1 LTTRDSEAFFL
12 DSSNGY
18 RFCLLHPGRPP
29 ARGSVLFVHA
39 FAEEMN
45 KSRRMAAR
53 QARALAQAG
62 FDVLQMDLLGCGDS
76 SGDFS
81 DATWSAWLDDVDL
94 GWEWLAARRSAGL
107 WLWGHRTG
115 CLLACEAARRK
126 GQPIGLILW
135 QPVPSGRLF
144 LNQFLRMKL
153 LGQPDAGDAR
163 RADTR
168 SLRSTLAAGAAVEIA
183 GYTLSPG
190 LSSGLDDALLHL
202 PAPGSTV
209 CWLDVAHAADAAPP
223 ASSQQVRAWSETG
236 VTVSHQVVVGLP
248 FWQTQEIT
256 ECDAL
261 IERTLEAVCR
271 CALPSARSP
280 WCSLAPRSGCSG
292 S

>member
-1 LTTRDSEAFFL
+1 LTTRDTEAFFL

-29 ARGSVLFVHA
+29 VRGSVLFVHA

-81 DATWSAWLDDVDL
+81 EATWSAWLDDVNL
-94 GWEWLAARRSAGL
+94 GWEWLAARRPAPL
-107 WLWGHRTG
+107 WLWGQRTG
-115 CLLACEAARRK
+115 CLLASEAARRK

-153 LGQPDAGDAR
+153 LAPAPAGDAQR
-163 RADTR
+163 TDTR
-168 SLRSTLAAGAAVEIA
+168 ALRTTLAQGTAVEIA
-183 GYTLSPG
+183 GYTLSPA
-190 LSSGLDDALLHL
+190 LSSGLDEAILHAP
-202 PAPGSTV
+202 PAGSTV
-209 CWLDVAHAADAAPP
+209 CWLEVTHAEDAA
-223 ASSQQVRAWSETG
+223 ASAAIQQVRAWSESG
-236 VTVSHQVVVGLP
+236 LTVSHQVVVGLP

-271 CALPSARSP
+271 
-280 WCSLAPRSGCSG
+280 
-292 S
+292 